1 MPVFNPD
8 DVKRLPS
15 PEKFQTSSPQPAAA
29 QATSNPS
36 ARGGRFMDGW
46 NTGPNHTAGDE
57 TRARA
62 RAEGAQWQAEQER
75 ARQARANAAQPAQSA
90 PRPTPNSA
98 GFVAKGRSL
107 LNKGVG
113 GRLGAAGLLS
123 AAIQP
128 SFDEDSTQRYA
139 KRFGVNEPTGDGSMR
154 DIAKFTALRAGGF
167 ATDLADTLTF
177 GQASRLYRDNEQAA
191 GNPAGAELMGNV
203 VGAATGW
210 HGMPTV
216 GKAVDKTASLA
227 TRGKY
232 KGDVAEKALSNKY
245 AKTAGLITGGTLG
258 GALSKDA
265 NNAIDSIVATDPQ
278 QVTQEQQNMP
288 AQAGVAVAP
297 MQNTNQANNIV
308 NQANN
313 IVRDG
318 NSFSA
323 NGPITEGFT
332 MNGETYNPKSIY
344 RGDTQQNQQAVQN
357 LLDRT
362 RQEAQGQA
370 GYPQQEEASAKGFNK
385 DRVTIMKD
393 TSSQD
398 RLRRRLENMVAQ
410 GRTGDPKKDMTR
422 GQYEAITKLLDGSD
436 NRASEE
442 RIAGL
447 NNSASIQQEQMRNEA
462 VRELEGARGF
472 RTDREL
478 DLKESIAQAD
488 IARNNR
494 VTKLYEQYDNAKT
507 PEERSQ
513 VAALIQQ
520 LGAKS
525 GSEKL
530 KDNYMVVGGG
540 QEWDENAGLMRN
552 VPQTLIDLRTG
563 MPVNAS
569 NQNQEPTQFENG
581 KYYQDK
587 DGNVIYYQDG
597 RAIPYN

>member
-29 QATSNPS
+29 QATSKPS

-75 ARQARANAAQPAQSA
+75 ARQARANAPRPAQPIS
-90 PRPTPNSA
+90 NSKPK
-98 GFVAKGRSL
+98 GFLSNAKKFATGVPEKL
-107 LNKGVG
+107 GKKLGVVG
-113 GRLGAAGLLS
+113 GAGGAAL
-123 AAIQP
+123 
-128 SFDEDSTQRYA
+128 DYHNYEDPNATYA
-139 KRFGVNEPTGDGSMR
+139 KRFAMVEPKYDGSLGDKLQM
-154 DIAKFTALRAGGF
+154 AKLTALGF
-167 ATDLADTLTF
+167 GSDLGNNLLF
-177 GQASRLYRDNEQAA
+177 GQPQRFFRDNEQGGGDQDKAGNMGSVMGGAA
-191 GNPAGAELMGNV
+191 GWN
-203 VGAATGW
+203 AA
-210 HGMPTV
+210 PFV
-216 GKAVDKTASLA
+216 GKALDKAGTLAS
-227 TRGKY
+227 RGKY
-232 KGDVAEKALSNKY
+232 KGNFAEKALGNKV
-245 AKTAGLITGGTLG
+245 ARGATAVTGFKLG
-258 GALSKDA
+258 GAGSKDL
-265 NNAIDSIVATDPQ
+265 NNMLDSGTNTNPQQSAQ
-278 QVTQEQQNMP
+278 QVTP
-288 AQAGVAVAP
+288 VQAGVVAAP
-297 MQNTNQANNIV
+297 MQNT

-332 MNGETYNPKSIY
+332 MNGETYNPQSIY

-362 RQEAQGQA
+362 PQVAQGQA
-370 GYPQQEEASAKGFNK
+370 QQPQQAATNAQGFNQN
-385 DRVTIMKD
+385 RVTVLAD
-393 TSSQD
+393 SSAQD
-398 RLRRRLENMVAQ
+398 RQRRRLENMVAQ
-410 GRTGDPKKDMTR
+410 GRTGDPKRDMTR

-436 NRASEE
+436 SRASEE

-447 NNSASIQQEQMRNEA
+447 NNAASIQQEQMRNETA
-462 VRELEGARGF
+462 RELEGARGF

-478 DLKESIAQAD
+478 DLKEAMAQAD
-488 IARNNR
+488 IANNNR

-513 VAALIQQ
+513 VAALIRQ
-520 LGAKS
+520 LSAKS

-530 KDNYMVVGGG
+530 KDNYMLVGGG

-563 MPVNAS
+563 QPVSAA
-569 NQNQEPTQFENG
+569 QQQEQAQVEFEDG
-581 KYYQDK
+581 KYYQYPDGSIVYFK
-587 DGNVIYYQDG
+587 DGKE
-597 RAIPYN
+597 IPYR